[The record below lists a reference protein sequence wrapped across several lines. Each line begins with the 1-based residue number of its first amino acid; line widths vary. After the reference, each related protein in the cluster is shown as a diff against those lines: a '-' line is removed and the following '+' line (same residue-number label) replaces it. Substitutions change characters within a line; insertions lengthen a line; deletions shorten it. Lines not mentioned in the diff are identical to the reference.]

1 MALNNFNYQLTWSD
15 FRSVSIAPDFAD
27 EYAQIHPDLTFT
39 NFQLTRNRRAL
50 NITSVD
56 VTIRLIPEDCW
67 AVSAHQN
74 ADLLKHEQGHYDIL
88 AISAREFYNR
98 LMSLSAA
105 NSDALQVRVNAL
117 FQQFQQTANDVDD
130 RYDTLT
136 NHSINVSVQQTWDQR
151 IAAVKANPRGTLRDL
166 P

>member
-1 MALNNFNYQLTWSD
+1 MALINFDYQLRWTD

-27 EYAQIHPDLTFT
+27 EYAQIHPDVTFT

-50 NITSVD
+50 SITGVD

-67 AVSAHQN
+67 AVTSHQN
-74 ADLLKHEQGHYDIL
+74 ADLLKHEQGHYDIA
-88 AISAREFYNR
+88 AISAREFHNR
-98 LMSLSAA
+98 LLRISGAD
-105 NSDALQVRVNAL
+105 SDAIQSRVNTL
-117 FQQFQQTANDVDD
+117 FQQFQQTTDQADD

-136 NHSINVSVQQTWDQR
+136 NHSINVDVQHTWDLS
-151 IAAVKANPRGTLRDL
+151 IARVKANPRGTLRDL